1 MNSGVSIDAR
11 EILREGGDTDAAI
24 DASDANDDSD
34 SESESD
40 MISLHTYPS
49 EFLSESRQ
57 NVLHREIRYQ
67 YRPEPMDDF
76 TVANLNSSRDEWCA
90 RLVNILTPLIIEGM
104 RSIFNEAWK
113 MSVENDEASKY
124 LMTFQNLLCRVPK
137 WNAEIIEDERK
148 RIIERSG
155 CGYLEDLITCVH
167 VIQLK
172 TLTCIRV
179 GNKQKKID
187 ISIPKLD
194 AFLHKAYIHAA
205 RKTYMNVYL
214 FEKNVTALTTQKH
227 HRELEIIVQECI
239 LAAVRESIP
248 TEAIIR
254 AYLEESVEQEEEV
267 VIEPIPDEEGAK
279 PKGDLEQEQ
288 DEAPIIEPEEA
299 PPSAVPAIE
308 NLDTKPVITR
318 LAFND
323 VDEAFGP
330 DNTKENIVAPKTIER
345 LEDISVERNLQRKL
359 EELGADE
366 DDDAPLDRIKI
377 QEDAL
382 DLGELGITD
391 LNPRTSEENLTL
403 DFEEIM

>member
-1 MNSGVSIDAR
+1 
-11 EILREGGDTDAAI
+11 
-24 DASDANDDSD
+24 
-34 SESESD
+34 
-40 MISLHTYPS
+40 
-49 EFLSESRQ
+49 
-57 NVLHREIRYQ
+57 
-67 YRPEPMDDF
+67 
-76 TVANLNSSRDEWCA
+76 
-90 RLVNILTPLIIEGM
+90 
-104 RSIFNEAWK
+104 

-205 RKTYMNVYL
+205 RKSYTNVYL
-214 FEKNVTALTTQKH
+214 FEKNVNALMVQKH
-227 HRELEIIVQECI
+227 NRELELIVQECI
-239 LAAVRESIP
+239 LAAIRESIP

-254 AYLEESVEQEEEV
+254 AYLDESVEQEEEV
-267 VIEPIPDEEGAK
+267 VIEPIKEDTPISGASGSQGTDGTSGADGASGSQGGDPDK
-279 PKGDLEQEQ
+279 VPS
-288 DEAPIIEPEEA
+288 APLVPPEEP
-299 PPSAVPAIE
+299 PPSLVPAIAD
-308 NLDTKPVITR
+308 LDTKPVITR

-323 VDEAFGP
+323 VDEAFGS
-330 DNTKENIVAPKTIER
+330 DSGREEIVAPKNIER
-345 LEDISVERNLQRKL
+345 LEEISAARNLQRKL
-359 EELGADE
+359 EEEGADDT
-366 DDDAPLDRIKI
+366 DDELPLDRITI
-377 QEDAL
+377 NDDPL

-391 LNPRTSEENLTL
+391 LDGGNREDDLKL
-403 DFEEIM
+403 DFDEIL